1 METMTSTLLQ
11 QHATQTATT
20 TAHHY
25 QHRSH
30 HHPHHHHHNNQQ
42 QLHHLHSHHTTTTTT
57 TTQAAAAATVAAAA
71 MAWST
76 EKLRFSCVDNIG
88 LRQLWKLIALDSSSS
103 RNNNNNNNNSI
114 TTNGVNINECAAMQH
129 SKHNNNVDTIQQMQ
143 ENCLSNNNNNEKNDF
158 ENYMNDY
165 LSQRDILPP
174 HRMSLLKFLALNA
187 LELSAPAT
195 PALLEH
201 NQNNQHFNAN
211 VKPPGWMQ
219 LSGHPE
225 SIVPTTAGIVRKR
238 VASLT
243 DNEVLAYKLLTQEPQ
258 TAKIV
263 PQFYGAQAVNGDNFI
278 ELQDLLTGFKDPCV
292 MDIKMGCRTFLES
305 EVTNKTLRPDL
316 YKKMVAVDPLAPTA
330 EEESTQAITKLRY
343 MLFRESMSSSQSKGF
358 RIEALRLRGRPPVK
372 DLKTVRNSDQ
382 ITQTIEQ
389 FLGAKRTVTKEL
401 IKRLKHM
408 RMVMEK
414 SAFFQRHEVVG
425 SSIFI
430 VYDDDKVGAWLIDFA
445 KSRPLPAGVNVNHR
459 ATWIPGNCEEGLL
472 KGMDELINAFENV
485 YASHGSRKC
494 LQI

>member
-1 METMTSTLLQ
+1 MLICICCNVSGKLHIPIYILHFPYFYT
-11 QHATQTATT
+11 
-20 TAHHY
+20 Y
-25 QHRSH
+25 I
-30 HHPHHHHHNNQQ
+30 HNY
-42 QLHHLHSHHTTTTTT
+42 
-57 TTQAAAAATVAAAA
+57 
-71 MAWST
+71 
-76 EKLRFSCVDNIG
+76 
-88 LRQLWKLIALDSSSS
+88 
-103 RNNNNNNNNSI
+103 NNNNNNNSI
-114 TTNGVNINECAAMQH
+114 TINGANINECAAMQH
-129 SKHNNNVDTIQQMQ
+129 NQRNNNVDNVQQMQQKRNQ
-143 ENCLSNNNNNEKNDF
+143 ENCLSNNNNNNNNEKNDF

-174 HRMSLLKFLALNA
+174 HRMSLLKFLAINA

-305 EVTNKTLRPDL
+305 EVTNTTLRPDL
-316 YKKMVAVDPLAPTA
+316 YKKMVAVDPLAPTP
-330 EEESTQAITKLRY
+330 EEESAQAITKLRY

-389 FLGAKRTVTKEL
+389 FLGAKRSVTKEL

-459 ATWIPGNCEEGLL
+459 STWIPGNCEEGLL

>member
-25 QHRSH
+25 QHKSH
-30 HHPHHHHHNNQQ
+30 HHQNHHHHR
-42 QLHHLHSHHTTTTTT
+42 HLHSRHHTSTTT
-57 TTQAAAAATVAAAA
+57 TTQAAAAVTVAAAA

-88 LRQLWKLIALDSSSS
+88 LRQLWKLIALDSSSRANSTTTS
-103 RNNNNNNNNSI
+103 RANVSES
-114 TTNGVNINECAAMQH
+114 GAMQH
-129 SKHNNNVDTIQQMQ
+129 STCNNNVDNVQQMQ
-143 ENCLSNNNNNEKNDF
+143 NCLSNNNNNEVSKNYDKNDF
-158 ENYMNDY
+158 ENYMADY
-165 LSQRDILPP
+165 LNQRDILPPP
-174 HRMSLLKFLALNA
+174 HRMSLLKFLAINA

-238 VASLT
+238 VANLT
-243 DNEVLAYKLLTQEPQ
+243 DNEVLAYKMLTQEPQ

-263 PQFYGAQAVNGDNFI
+263 PQFYGAQEVNGEYFI
-278 ELQDLLTGFKDPCV
+278 ELQDLLSGFKDPCV

-316 YKKMVAVDPLAPTA
+316 YKKMMAVDPLAPTL
-330 EEESTQAITKLRY
+330 EEHEAQAITKLRY

-389 FLGAKRTVTKEL
+389 FLGAKRSVTKEL
-401 IKRLKHM
+401 IKRLKHL
-408 RMVMEK
+408 RLVMEK

-445 KSRPLPAGVNVNHR
+445 KSRPLPVGISVNHR

-472 KGMDELINAFENV
+472 KGMDELVNAFENV

>member
-1 METMTSTLLQ
+1 MT
-11 QHATQTATT
+11 
-20 TAHHY
+20 
-25 QHRSH
+25 
-30 HHPHHHHHNNQQ
+30 
-42 QLHHLHSHHTTTTTT
+42 
-57 TTQAAAAATVAAAA
+57 
-71 MAWST
+71 
-76 EKLRFSCVDNIG
+76 
-88 LRQLWKLIALDSSSS
+88 
-103 RNNNNNNNNSI
+103 
-114 TTNGVNINECAAMQH
+114 
-129 SKHNNNVDTIQQMQ
+129 
-143 ENCLSNNNNNEKNDF
+143 
-158 ENYMNDY
+158 DY
-165 LSQRDILPP
+165 LSQRDILPAP
-174 HRMSLLKFLALNA
+174 HRMSLLKFLAINA

-195 PALLEH
+195 PALLVH
-201 NQNNQHFNAN
+201 NQTNQHFNTN

-225 SIVPTTAGIVRKR
+225 SILPTTAGIVRKR
-238 VASLT
+238 VANLT
-243 DNEVLAYKLLTQEPQ
+243 DNEVLAYKMLTQEPQ

-263 PQFYGAQAVNGDNFI
+263 PQFYGAQEVNGDYFI

-305 EVTNKTLRPDL
+305 EVTNKTLRSDL
-316 YKKMVAVDPLAPTA
+316 YKKMVAVDPLAPTP
-330 EEESTQAITKLRY
+330 EEEEAQAITKLRY

-389 FLGAKRTVTKEL
+389 FLGAKRSVTKEL
-401 IKRLKHM
+401 IKRLKQM
-408 RMVMEK
+408 RMIMEK
-414 SAFFQRHEVVG
+414 STFFQRHEIVG

>member
-1 METMTSTLLQ
+1 
-11 QHATQTATT
+11 
-20 TAHHY
+20 
-25 QHRSH
+25 
-30 HHPHHHHHNNQQ
+30 
-42 QLHHLHSHHTTTTTT
+42 
-57 TTQAAAAATVAAAA
+57 
-71 MAWST
+71 MA
-76 EKLRFSCVDNIG
+76 
-88 LRQLWKLIALDSSSS
+88 
-103 RNNNNNNNNSI
+103 
-114 TTNGVNINECAAMQH
+114 
-129 SKHNNNVDTIQQMQ
+129 
-143 ENCLSNNNNNEKNDF
+143 
-158 ENYMNDY
+158 DY
-165 LSQRDILPP
+165 LSQREILPP
-174 HRMSLLKFLALNA
+174 HRMSLLKFLAINA

-201 NQNNQHFNAN
+201 NQNNNFKTNF
-211 VKPPGWMQ
+211 KPEGWMQ

-238 VASLT
+238 VANLT
-243 DNEVLAYKLLTQEPQ
+243 DSEVLAYKMLTQETQ

-263 PQFYGAQAVNGDNFI
+263 PQFYGAQELNGENFI

-292 MDIKMGCRTFLES
+292 MDIKMGCRTFLET

-316 YKKMVAVDPLAPTA
+316 YKKMVAVDPLAPTP
-330 EEESTQAITKLRY
+330 EEDEAQAITKLRY

-358 RIEALRLRGRPPVK
+358 RIEALRLRGRAPVK

-389 FLGAKRTVTKEL
+389 FLGAKRSVTKEL

-430 VYDDDKVGAWLIDFA
+430 VYDDDKVGVWLIDFA
-445 KSRPLPAGVNVNHR
+445 KSRPLPTGVSVNHR

-472 KGMDELINAFENV
+472 KGMDELINSFENV
-485 YASHGSRKC
+485 YASHSSRKC

>member
-20 TAHHY
+20 SAHHY

-30 HHPHHHHHNNQQ
+30 HHPHHHHNNNQQ
-42 QLHHLHSHHTTTTTT
+42 QHHHLHSHHTT

-103 RNNNNNNNNSI
+103 RNNNNNNNNI
-114 TTNGVNINECAAMQH
+114 TTNGANINECAAMQH
-129 SKHNNNVDTIQQMQ
+129 SKHNNVDNVQQMQ
-143 ENCLSNNNNNEKNDF
+143 ENCLSNNNNNNNNNEKNDF

-174 HRMSLLKFLALNA
+174 HRMSLLKFLAINA

-201 NQNNQHFNAN
+201 NQNNQHFNTN

-238 VASLT
+238 VASLA

-263 PQFYGAQAVNGDNFI
+263 PQFYGAQALNGENFI

-330 EEESTQAITKLRY
+330 DEESTQAITKLRY

-389 FLGAKRTVTKEL
+389 FLGAKRSVTKEL

-414 SAFFQRHEVVG
+414 STFFQRHEVVG

>member
-20 TAHHY
+20 TAHHF

-30 HHPHHHHHNNQQ
+30 HHHNQHQ
-42 QLHHLHSHHTTTTTT
+42 HHHLHSHPTTTT

-88 LRQLWKLIALDSSSS
+88 LRQLWKLIALDSSSNRTS
-103 RNNNNNNNNSI
+103 NNNNNNNNNNSSI
-114 TTNGVNINECAAMQH
+114 TTNGANMNDCDAMQH
-129 SKHNNNVDTIQQMQ
+129 NKHNNNVDNVQQMQ
-143 ENCLSNNNNNEKNDF
+143 ENCLSNNNNHNNYNE
-158 ENYMNDY
+158 
-165 LSQRDILPP
+165 
-174 HRMSLLKFLALNA
+174 NA

-238 VASLT
+238 VTSMT

-263 PQFYGAQAVNGDNFI
+263 PQFYGAQAVNGENFI

-316 YKKMVAVDPLAPTA
+316 YKKMVAVDLLAPTA
-330 EEESTQAITKLRY
+330 EEESAQAITKLRY

-389 FLGAKRTVTKEL
+389 FLGSKRTVTKEL